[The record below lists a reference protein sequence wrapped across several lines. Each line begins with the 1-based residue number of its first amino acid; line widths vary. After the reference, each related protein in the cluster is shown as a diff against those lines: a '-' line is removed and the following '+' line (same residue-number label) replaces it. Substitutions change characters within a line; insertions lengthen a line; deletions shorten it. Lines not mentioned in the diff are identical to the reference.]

1 MPTIG
6 ELTKDK
12 SKEKLYDKVFHK
24 PNACPICG
32 GKEFLVNEIYETSHK
47 DEKGNAIDCVDFKCT
62 CESSEECSAKFTMV
76 FKIECLKTIEV
87 VKEES

>member
-12 SKEKLYDKVFHK
+12 SKEELYDKVFHK

-32 GKEFLVNEIYETSHK
+32 GKEFLVNEIYETIHK
-47 DEKGNAIDCVDFKCT
+47 DENGNTIDCVDFECQ
-62 CESSEECSAKFTMV
+62 CESKCGAKFTMV
-76 FKIECLKTIEV
+76 FKTEYMKTIEV
-87 VKEES
+87 QEES